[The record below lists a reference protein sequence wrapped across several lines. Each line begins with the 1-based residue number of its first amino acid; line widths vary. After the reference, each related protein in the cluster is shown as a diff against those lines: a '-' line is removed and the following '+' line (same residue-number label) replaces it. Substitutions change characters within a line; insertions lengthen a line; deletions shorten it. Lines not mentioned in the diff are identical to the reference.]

1 MSYQNI
7 TGLWRS
13 QRGTLS
19 FKMTDEIKQKVNA
32 VPNGT
37 FVNLFLNEEKRSE
50 KAPDAN
56 LSYKA
61 EQQASY
67 QGSRNTLGPDVNSRA
82 AVNYYAN
89 EDIPF

>member
-1 MSYQNI
+1 MSYQSI

-19 FKMTDEIKQKVNA
+19 FKMTDAIKEKFNA

-37 FVNLFLNEEKRSE
+37 FVNIFLNEEKKSE

-61 EQQASY
+61 AEQQTNAY
-67 QGSRNTLGPDVNSRA
+67 PQDL
-82 AVNYYAN
+82 
-89 EDIPF
+89 PF